1 MDLIKE
7 VSMYC
12 PICDKEIERYGK
24 RKDDLKIL
32 GWTFCPKHGW
42 IKEDVD
48 GGQIREEKTAG
59 FSEKASEKHIEQGEP
74 LEVSD
79 LKTPSEIKKQEKLY
93 ISEEEQLKTDLSS
106 ETRPKITGLSTR
118 RINVLKR
125 LPTIGV
131 IISIIFGIILV
142 AFFLG
147 SLLLKSSAD
156 KNPEMKSSK
165 VIFPAETSA
174 KQFQS
179 QVSVLPED
187 ESSQI
192 KTEAP
197 LKEIKDKPLPPSIP
211 SKTVFTVQVGSFE
224 DASYA
229 EALKK
234 ELNKKGYKVYITTL
248 KLKGNEKLYKVCIGR
263 FSSREKADL
272 LSAKIK
278 NKEGLQTFVTSGAV

>member
-1 MDLIKE
+1 
-7 VSMYC
+7 MYC
-12 PICDKEIERYGK
+12 PICDKQIERYGR

-48 GGQIREEKTAG
+48 EGQMREEKIAG
-59 FSEKASEKHIEQGEP
+59 FSEEASEKHIEQEGP

-79 LKTPSEIKKQEKLY
+79 FKTPSEIKKPEALC
-93 ISEEEQLKTDLSS
+93 IPEEDQLKTDLSS
-106 ETRPKITGLSTR
+106 ETGVKITDLSTR
-118 RINVLKR
+118 RINVLRR

-147 SLLLKSSAD
+147 SLLWKSSAD
-156 KNPEMKSSK
+156 KNYEMKSSK

-179 QVSVLPED
+179 QASVLPE
-187 ESSQI
+187 EELSQN
-192 KTEAP
+192 KTEDP
-197 LKEIKDKPLPPSIP
+197 PKEIKGKSLRPLIP
-211 SKTVFTVQVGSFE
+211 SKAVFTVQVGAFE

-248 KLKGNEKLYKVCIGR
+248 ELKGNEKLYKVCIGR
-263 FSSREKADL
+263 FSSREKAEV
-272 LSAKIK
+272 LSTKIRK
-278 NKEGLQTFVTSGAV
+278 KEGLQTFVTLGIV

>member
-1 MDLIKE
+1 MKKE

-12 PICDKEIERYGK
+12 PICDKQIERYGK

-48 GGQIREEKTAG
+48 EGQVREEKTAG
-59 FSEKASEKHIEQGEP
+59 FSEEVPEKHIEQGKPSEI
-74 LEVSD
+74 SD
-79 LKTPSEIKKQEKLY
+79 FKTPSEIKKAEALC
-93 ISEEEQLKTDLSS
+93 IPEEEQLETDLSS
-106 ETRPKITGLSTR
+106 ETGVKITDLSTR
-118 RINVLKR
+118 RINVLRR
-125 LPTIGV
+125 LPPIAV

-142 AFFLG
+142 VFLL
-147 SLLLKSSAD
+147 SCLLWKSSAD
-156 KNPEMKSSK
+156 KNLEIKSSK

-179 QVSVLPED
+179 QASVLPEKAL
-187 ESSQI
+187 SQSR
-192 KTEAP
+192 TEEP
-197 LKEIKDKPLPPSIP
+197 HKEIKEKSLQPSVP
-211 SKTVFTVQVGSFE
+211 SKAVFTVQVGAFE

-229 EALKK
+229 EVLKK

-248 KLKGNEKLYKVCIGR
+248 ELKGNEKLYKVCIGR

-272 LSAKIK
+272 LSTKIK
-278 NKEGLQTFVTSGAV
+278 KREGLQNFNPI

>member
-1 MDLIKE
+1 
-7 VSMYC
+7 MYC
-12 PICDKEIERYGK
+12 PICDKQIERYGR
-24 RKDDLKIL
+24 RKEDLKIL

-48 GGQIREEKTAG
+48 EGQMREGKTAG
-59 FSEKASEKHIEQGEP
+59 LSEEASEKHIEQGGP
-74 LEVSD
+74 LEGID
-79 LKTPSEIKKQEKLY
+79 LKTPSEIKKPEALC
-93 ISEEEQLKTDLSS
+93 IPEEEQLGTDLSS
-106 ETRPKITGLSTR
+106 ETGAKITDLSTR
-118 RINVLKR
+118 RINVLRR

-131 IISIIFGIILV
+131 IISIIFGIILI
-142 AFFLG
+142 AFLLS
-147 SLLLKSSAD
+147 SLLWKSSAD

-179 QVSVLPED
+179 QASVLPEE

-192 KTEAP
+192 KTEALP
-197 LKEIKDKPLPPSIP
+197 KEIKDKSLRPSMV
-211 SKTVFTVQVGSFE
+211 SKTVFTVQVGAFE
-224 DASYA
+224 GASYA

-272 LSAKIK
+272 LSTKIK
-278 NKEGLQTFVTSGAV
+278 KKEGLQTFVTSGAV